1 VFLPARAGHVLPI
14 LERMPVTLI
23 IIVFVGMLLAF
34 GNGANDNFKGVAT
47 IYGSGT
53 ASYRTSLIWATLT
66 TALGSVAAVFLAG
79 KLLAAFSGKDLVP
92 VTVAGEPG
100 FAAAVALGAAVTVL
114 LATRLS
120 FPVSTTH
127 ALIGALVGG
136 GLVASSSGVDATVLT
151 HSFMLPLLTSPFIA
165 IFLTALLY
173 TYGRRQ
179 REKLAIN
186 HETCICIGKRVV
198 ASVPGRLAPAEAFE
212 FVESLSL
219 DIDDAATCQVRYQGQ
234 VMGIRA
240 GALLD
245 AVHFFSAGL
254 VSFARGLNDTPK
266 IAALLLVGHFVAP
279 ANAMVMVGVAIALGG
294 WLGARRIAE
303 TMAHRITEMSPG
315 QGFAAN
321 IVTAGLVIGASNL
334 GLPVSTTHVSCG
346 SLFGI
351 GTVTRQAHWRTIRDI
366 LLAWIITLPLA
377 GLLGAFFVTIVP
389 RLL

>member
-1 VFLPARAGHVLPI
+1 VFLSARAGHVLLI

-92 VTVAGEPG
+92 AAVAGEPG
-100 FAAAVALGAAVTVL
+100 FAAAV
-114 LATRLS
+114 
-120 FPVSTTH
+120 
-127 ALIGALVGG
+127 
-136 GLVASSSGVDATVLT
+136 VLT

-179 REKLAIN
+179 REKLAID
-186 HETCICIGKRVV
+186 HETCICIGKRVI

-212 FVESLSL
+212 FAESLSL
-219 DIDDAATCQVRYQGQ
+219 DIDDAATCQIRYQGN

-245 AVHFFSAGL
+245 AAHFFTAGL

-279 ANAMVMVGVAIALGG
+279 ANAMVMVGAAIALGG

-315 QGFAAN
+315 QGFTAN
-321 IVTAGLVIGASNL
+321 LVTAGLVIGASNL

-351 GTVTRQAHWRTIRDI
+351 GAVTRQAHWRTIRDI
-366 LLAWIITLPLA
+366 LLAWVITLPLA